1 MIGVPAV
8 WELIRKGILTKVD
21 QTGGLKK
28 SVFNWAVSAKQA
40 AQSYH
45 IPLVAGLTDAVVF
58 KQVKMQTGGRLRYV
72 FNGGGRVSPSTQRF
86 LQTAVVDMIQG
97 ELTNIGNVGPS

>member
-28 SVFNWAVSAKQA
+28 SIFHFAVSAKQA

-45 IPLVAGLTDAVVF
+45 IPLLAGLTDTVVF

-97 ELTNIGNVGPS
+97 EHATSFCGLS

>member
-28 SVFNWAVSAKQA
+28 SIFNFAVTAKQA

-45 IPLVAGLTDAVVF
+45 IPLVAGLTDTVVF

-97 ELTNIGNVGPS
+97 ELSLLEH